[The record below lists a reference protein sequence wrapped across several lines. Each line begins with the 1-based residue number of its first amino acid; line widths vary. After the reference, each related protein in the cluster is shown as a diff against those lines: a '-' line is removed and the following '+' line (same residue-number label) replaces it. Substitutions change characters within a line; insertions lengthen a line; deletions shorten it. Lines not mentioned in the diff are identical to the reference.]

1 MEEQKVLLSVRGRQT
16 YGDQEPDTIELVTEG
31 TMVFR
36 DGGWDISYEE
46 TALTGME
53 GVTTTFRVE
62 PGKVT
67 LLRTGKLNSTMVF
80 QENVAHDSLYQLEF
94 GALLMTVKAT
104 RVFYD
109 LVPDGGMVDL
119 VYEICIE
126 NTAGIID
133 YHLISG
139 KMRNRGEDCS
149 GSPPFARKRHPPAS
163 KPVGVIFRYWIITQC
178 PGHSWRRQPSGNR
191 RCLHRRHS
199 CPPCRTPWQRHP
211 GCGKCSP

>member
-1 MEEQKVLLSVRGRQT
+1 MKQNVVLRIQGRQT
-16 YGDQEPDTIELVTEG
+16 YGNQEPETIELVTDG
-31 TMVFR
+31 TMEFR

-46 TALTGME
+46 SALTGME

-67 LLRTGKLNSTMVF
+67 LLRSGKLSSTMVF
-80 QENVAHDSLYQLEF
+80 QENVPHDSLYQLEF

-126 NTAGIID
+126 NTEAGVID
-133 YHLISG
+133 YHLDI
-139 KMRNRGEDCS
+139 R
-149 GSPPFARKRHPPAS
+149 RK
-163 KPVGVIFRYWIITQC
+163 
-178 PGHSWRRQPSGNR
+178 
-191 RCLHRRHS
+191 
-199 CPPCRTPWQRHP
+199 
-211 GCGKCSP
+211 